1 MFVLQNDHKSDSKRG
16 HKVDMVSHKTLCNAK
31 LANAKFVS
39 AVFVCI
45 AEMNCGVESS
55 LVSVGGKLK
64 TGCSL
69 NAGILQFDKSL
80 LTCHFT
86 N

>member
-1 MFVLQNDHKSDSKRG
+1 
-16 HKVDMVSHKTLCNAK
+16 MVSYKTLCNAK
-31 LANAKFVS
+31 LTNAKFVS

-45 AEMNCGVESS
+45 AEMNCAVVESS
-55 LVSVGGKLK
+55 LVSVSGKLK

-69 NAGILQFDKSL
+69 NAGILQCEKSL
-80 LTCHFT
+80 LTCHFS